1 MQDLNDMRYFAEV
14 VERGSFSAASRA
26 LGLPKSRLSR
36 RIAGLES
43 RLGVRLMQRTT
54 RRLALTE
61 ASTRDL
67 VAQLGLEPFGGFA
80 DGLRHRLLGNAHFF
94 RQHLVQLAGQCGRQP
109 HTGAPVRVQISRS
122 RSASG
127 SPNTW

>member
-54 RRLALTE
+54 RRLALTDSGLRLRE
-61 ASTRDL
+61 DGRRWWAN
-67 VAQLGLEPFGGFA
+67 LGL
-80 DGLRHRLLGNAHFF
+80 LQRLWVIVLG
-94 RQHLVQLAGQCGRQP
+94 
-109 HTGAPVRVQISRS
+109 
-122 RSASG
+122 
-127 SPNTW
+127 